1 LRVFQRSR
9 QFFASFDSKLQVPM
23 KKLTFLTLFILS
35 SSAWAQSVPAPATKR
50 PNIVFIMS
58 DDHAYQAISAYSNRL
73 IETPNI
79 DRIAKMGMLFTN
91 ATVTNSICAPS
102 RATIL
107 TGKHS
112 HLNGKIDN
120 DFPFDT
126 TNVTFPQ
133 LFQEAGY
140 QTAMFGKLHF
150 GNAPKG
156 FDQYKILP
164 GQGSYY
170 NPDFITK
177 NEGTIRVEG
186 YVTDIITDM
195 TLDWLEEERNPTDPF
210 LLFYLHKAPHREWLP
225 AERHL
230 EEFTQRTFPEPATLF
245 DDYSGRGRAAKEAEM
260 NLLKHMNWSGDSKIY
275 PSVMR
280 ELGIPGTSN
289 WDTLA
294 FSREVGRLT
303 PAQLANWTRSYDQ
316 VNAALK
322 ESYPSMDD
330 KEKMQWRYQRYMQDY
345 LGTIRAVDENVG
357 RVLDYLEANN
367 LMDNTLIVYTSDQGF
382 YLGEHGWYDKRFVYD
397 ESFKT
402 PLLVAWPGKIAPK
415 STSST
420 MVQNLDYAQTF
431 LEAAGIPAPA
441 DMQGESLLPLLTGN
455 SESWTRDAVYY
466 HYYEYPA
473 VHMVKRHY
481 AIVTEQYKLVHYYYD
496 VDEWELID
504 RIKDPQELRNVYDDP
519 AYAPVVTELHRK
531 LEALRK
537 QYGDSAEISQGYL
550 DAYLDRLEK
559 NPAFGSNIEVT
570 KKLLEERKK
579 SRQD

>member
-1 LRVFQRSR
+1 MKIVSFLSLLL
-9 QFFASFDSKLQVPM
+9 FASSV
-23 KKLTFLTLFILS
+23 
-35 SSAWAQSVPAPATKR
+35 WAQTPSPTSAR
-50 PNIVFIMS
+50 PNIIFIMA

-79 DRIAKMGMLFTN
+79 DRIAKMGMRFTN

-133 LFQEAGY
+133 LFQDAGY

-156 FDQYKILP
+156 FDQFKILP

-177 NEGTIRVEG
+177 NEGNVRIEG

-195 TLDWLEEERNPTDPF
+195 TLDWLQEERNPEEPF

-280 ELGIPGTSN
+280 ELGIPQTSA
-289 WDTLA
+289 WDTMA

-303 PAQLANWTRSYDQ
+303 PAQLANWTRSYDK

-322 ESYPSMDD
+322 ESFPSMGE

-382 YLGEHGWYDKRFVYD
+382 YLGEHGWFDKRFVYD

-415 STSST
+415 STSTT

-441 DMQGESLLPLLTGN
+441 DMQGESLLPLLTGHP
-455 SESWTRDAVYY
+455 EAWTRDAVYY

-481 AIVTEQYKLVHYYYD
+481 AVVTEQYKLVHYYYD
-496 VDEWELID
+496 TDEWELID

-519 AYAPVVTELHRK
+519 TYAPVVAELHRK

-537 QYGDSAEISQGYL
+537 QYGDNSEISQGYL
-550 DAYLDRLEK
+550 DTYLDRLEK
-559 NPAFGSNIEVT
+559 NAAYGSNVEVT

-579 SRQD
+579 SKKD